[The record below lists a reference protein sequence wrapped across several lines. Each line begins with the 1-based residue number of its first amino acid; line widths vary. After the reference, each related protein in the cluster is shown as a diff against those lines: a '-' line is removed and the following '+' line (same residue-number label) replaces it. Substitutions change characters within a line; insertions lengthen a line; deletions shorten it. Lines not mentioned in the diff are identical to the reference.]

1 MRVVSIESSASALD
15 SFSRG
20 LAGRVDPGRRGR
32 IANARRSLL
41 AYRVV
46 GTTVYVRPAIV
57 EGP

>member
-1 MRVVSIESSASALD
+1 VAEAAERMGVSEEELV
-15 SFSRG
+15 G
-20 LAGRVDPGRRGR
+20 M
-32 IANARRSLL
+32 ARRSLL